1 MSSGIKYIPLT
12 FVNTATEKER
22 LIRNTI
28 LLRHFAS
35 QSNGEVALSYYI
47 EGTQY
52 GFNAPA
58 KDSGTHRYVRI
69 SDISNGE
76 IAWDTVPFCDCDDPE
91 NYLLRKDDIVVAR
104 TGGTTGKSYLVSTAP
119 AGVIYAGYLIRVRA
133 NANTNPLFLSV
144 FLNSYLY
151 WSQIT
156 SLNRD
161 EFRPS
166 VNAEKLKALRLP
178 KFDRALQDQIIR
190 LSNDPSGSVDSSIR
204 AELDSALQMRNRHEL
219 VVAEIEHMASLLA
232 KLKQA
237 ILQEAIQGKLTADWR
252 AAHPNVE
259 SASQLLQ
266 RIQAEKARLIA
277 AKKLRPEKSLP
288 KITANEIPFETPSG
302 WEWARLGDVCEK
314 TGSGSTPSGGKTAY
328 STTGTPFLR
337 SQNVHNSGLV
347 LDGVAYIST
356 AIHASMKGTTVY
368 PQDIL
373 LNITGGSIGRCAL
386 VSNEIEEANVNQH
399 VAIIRPLLRS
409 SGSFLHSVIL
419 SPYFQN
425 KVDEAQTGAG
435 REGLPKNKMDRIL
448 IPLPSLAEQ
457 AAIME
462 KVEALMMI
470 CRALEVEIEHSRT
483 HAAQLLQAVLREAF
497 SDKLVA
503 QNENDKPAPVESNV
517 IPFPVRIAN
526 ISATD
531 LHAGILAM
539 AYQHHERSPK
549 HLVYFGHVK
558 AEKIAHMVEAHL
570 GIDLERVPVKAAAG
584 PNDYPHLKK
593 VESRAQK
600 AKWFVVRQQQ
610 ADGAYV
616 FHKQQGFD
624 ALLDRT
630 AAALG
635 ERAAEV
641 DALINLLLPLN
652 TRQAEIVA
660 TLYAAWNNLLLLGRA
675 PSDEEIVY
683 EARENWHA
691 SKLEIAREKFFKGL
705 EWIRKQGLVPAGRG
719 RYVDT
724 K

>member
-12 FVNTATEKER
+12 FVNSAAEKER

-28 LLRHFAS
+28 LLRHFAP

-76 IAWDTVPFCDCDDPE
+76 IVWDTVPFCDCDGPE

-178 KFDRALQDQIIR
+178 KFDRALQDQIVR
-190 LSNDPSGSVDSSIR
+190 LSNDPTGSADSSIR
-204 AELDSALQMRNRHEL
+204 TELDSALQMRNRHEL
-219 VVAEIEHMASLLA
+219 VVVEIEHLASLLA

-252 AAHPNVE
+252 AAHPDVE
-259 SASQLLQ
+259 PASQLLQ

-277 AKKLRPEKSLP
+277 AKKLRPEKPLA
-288 KITANEIPFETPSG
+288 KITPDEIPFEIPKE
-302 WEWARLGDVCEK
+302 WEWCRLGNILSFSSGDGLTSAQMTGGDVPVFGGNGINGYHDKANTEHENIVVGRVGANCGAVHK
-314 TGSGSTPSGGKTAY
+314 TPAIAWVTDNAFI
-328 STTGTPFLR
+328 TTFSKSSLDMDF
-337 SQNVHNSGLV
+337 LV
-347 LDGVAYIST
+347 LLLRFLNLNHLSYDGSQPVISG
-356 AIHASMKGTTVY
+356 KRVY
-368 PQDIL
+368 P
-373 LNITGGSIGRCAL
+373 
-386 VSNEIEEANVNQH
+386 
-399 VAIIRPLLRS
+399 
-409 SGSFLHSVIL
+409 
-419 SPYFQN
+419 
-425 KVDEAQTGAG
+425 
-435 REGLPKNKMDRIL
+435 LPT
-448 IPLPSLAEQ
+448 PLPPLAEQ
-457 AAIME
+457 KAIVE
-462 KVEALMMI
+462 KVEALMMT
-470 CRALEVEIEHSRT
+470 CRTLEAEIEHART
-483 HAAQLLQAVLREAF
+483 HAAHLLQAVLREAF
-497 SDKLVA
+497 SGQPVA
-503 QNENDKPAPVESNV
+503 QNASDKPAPATTNV
-517 IPFPVRIAN
+517 IPFPARIGS

-531 LHAGILAM
+531 LHAGILAR
-539 AYQHHERSPK
+539 AYQYHEQNPK
-549 HLVYFGHVK
+549 HLVHFGHVK
-558 AEKIAHMVEAHL
+558 AEKIAHLVEAHL
-570 GIDLERVPVKAAAG
+570 GIDLERMPVKAAAG

-593 VESRAQK
+593 VESRARK
-600 AKWFVVRQQQ
+600 ANWFVVRQQK

-616 FHKQQGFD
+616 FHKEHGFD
-624 ALLDRT
+624 ALLGKT
-630 AAALG
+630 AEALG

-660 TLYAAWNNLLLLGRA
+660 TLYAAWNNLLLLGRS
-675 PSDEEIVY
+675 PSDEDIVY

-691 SKLEIAREKFFKGL
+691 SKLGIERKKFFKGL
-705 EWIRKQGLVPAGRG
+705 EWMRKQELVPTGRG

-724 K
+724 I